1 MSSITININKDDIE
15 KMWDIKFTDEQ
26 WLKFVKEK
34 QAQVS
39 GSCFDWLRDEREY
52 YINSDDEEAEKKGYN
67 TITVDILEKFNPT
80 HLTDILEWDYKQYPQ
95 HYFHIIWASPNCK
108 DYSRMNFLS
117 KKKRI

>member
-52 YINSDDEEAEKKGYN
+52 YIESDDEEEDEEDMAYCNVGEHKVNK
-67 TITVDILEKFNPT
+67 IDMWEDFADCK
-80 HLTDILEWDYKQYPQ
+80 
-95 HYFHIIWASPNCK
+95 NCV
-108 DYSRMNFLS
+108 S
-117 KKKRI
+117 KKEYDEQMNSEEED